1 MDELQQ
7 LWDLYEEMRG
17 VPKPQLRDDP
27 PASMGAPPN
36 GYADHPVIQDR
47 EKVDMMRKTGLPAE
61 TAHQQVHGDLDTSDT
76 DAKAKFAATLGRTQ
90 EDGGRANIYIDKDA
104 DHPSIL
110 AIDDQLEKDAQQ
122 TSVKDLRT
130 PVSKQVPNAVQG
142 DEANVTLTQQEEV
155 DYNEDA
161 EYLRLYGRA

>member
-1 MDELQQ
+1 MDDLQQ

-17 VPKPQLRDDP
+17 VPKPQLQDDP
-27 PASMGAPPN
+27 PASMGTMPN

-47 EKVDMMRKTGLPAE
+47 EKVDLMRQSGLPAE
-61 TAHQQVHGDLDTSDT
+61 TAHQHVYGELDTSDT
-76 DAKAKFAATLGRTQ
+76 DAKGKFAATLGRTQ
-90 EDGGRANIYIDKDA
+90 EDGGRKNIYIDKDA

-110 AIDDQLEKDAQQ
+110 AIDDELEKKVQQ

-130 PVSKQVPNAVQG
+130 PVSKQVPDAVQG

-155 DYNEDA
+155 DYNDDVA
-161 EYLRLYGRA
+161 YLQQYGRA